1 MYVLGSILSNSKI
14 FCRGIVGGG
23 MMIDKDLYNKAICEM
38 KSLAEY
44 VMQDILKFADEH
56 DYEEAW
62 VVERFRE
69 EFNKISR
76 EEM

>member
-1 MYVLGSILSNSKI
+1 
-14 FCRGIVGGG
+14 
-23 MMIDKDLYNKAICEM
+23 MMSDKDLYNKVVREM

-44 VMQDILKFADEH
+44 CVQDIRKFADEH
-56 DYEEAW
+56 DYEESW

>member
-1 MYVLGSILSNSKI
+1 MS
-14 FCRGIVGGG
+14 
-23 MMIDKDLYNKAICEM
+23 DEDLYNKAIREM

-44 VMQDILKFADEH
+44 VMQDIQKFADEH
-56 DYEEAW
+56 DYEKAW